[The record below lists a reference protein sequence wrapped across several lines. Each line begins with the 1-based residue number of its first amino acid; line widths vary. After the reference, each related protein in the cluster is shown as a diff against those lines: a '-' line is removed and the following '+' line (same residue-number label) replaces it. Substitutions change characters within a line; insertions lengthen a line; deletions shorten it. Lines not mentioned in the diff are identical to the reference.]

1 MENTFRLRA
10 YGTSELAALYYPFRS
25 PSWAR
30 RCFNHELLACRT
42 LSDTLR
48 RQGWR
53 IGQKVYTPRQVRTI
67 VRFLGEP

>member
-1 MENTFRLRA
+1 METPFRHRA
-10 YGTSELAALYYPFRS
+10 YGTSELAVMYYPFCS

-30 RCFNHELLACRT
+30 RCFNRELLACRT
-42 LSDTLR
+42 LSLALR
-48 RQGWR
+48 RQGWH